1 MNFLNIGFPEL
12 FFVLII
18 MLIFLGPE
26 RMASNM
32 RSLARFISKVVRS
45 ETWRNFFGLYKEI
58 KQYPS
63 QIMKEVKLEELG
75 KELEDLQ
82 TKTKSEINEINQK
95 IMTQEN
101 EFNQTVKESKK
112 EVIRDIS
119 SEPSEPDSNSE
130 HDS

>member
-18 MLIFLGPE
+18 MLVFLGPQ
-26 RMASNM
+26 RMASSM

-63 QIMKEVKLEELG
+63 QIMKEVKLEELS
-75 KELEDLQ
+75 KELGDLQ
-82 TKTKSEINEINQK
+82 TKTRAEINGINQE
-95 IMTQEN
+95 IRTQES
-101 EFNQTVKESKK
+101 ETDQAVTESKR
-112 EVIRDIS
+112 EVTRKIS
-119 SEPSEPDSNSE
+119 SESGNPNNDLEDGS
-130 HDS
+130 

>member
-18 MLIFLGPE
+18 MLIFLGPQ
-26 RMASNM
+26 RMASSM

-63 QIMKEVKLEELG
+63 QIMKEVKLEELS
-75 KELEDLQ
+75 KELGDLQ
-82 TKTKSEINEINQK
+82 TKTRAEINGINQEIRTQESEIDQAV
-95 IMTQEN
+95 T
-101 EFNQTVKESKK
+101 ESKRK
-112 EVIRDIS
+112 VTREIS
-119 SEPSEPDSNSE
+119 SESGNPNNDLEDGS
-130 HDS
+130 